1 MLIDITVIVLSA
13 AVFLALILYLAL
25 EQKQRE
31 KLMGIAFF
39 ISAGGGII
47 MYGFGYSHGHDGI
60 LSHISGMLKT
70 LVDVGR
76 MYVGMNNEKVVSD
89 ALEMSGSTSNIW
101 MVIFWIIHFLAYYSM
116 ASAAI
121 LTLGKGAIRKLQL
134 ILLNVRDV
142 ELIYGITD
150 SSIILGRHL
159 AANRRVSVVF
169 VGEADSGQETAI
181 RTMGAVLFS
190 DETAIG
196 PGDGFLNLLSIK
208 PRKGRL
214 RVYAL
219 SPDEN
224 SNHNYVLRLRD
235 LLQKANIPTDHT
247 SLVLLGRE
255 ERHGAGLQADAD
267 HYGYGDVKT
276 FDTSE
281 LTARL
286 LMQKYPICNA
296 INFDENCRAT
306 ENVEVL
312 LVGFGRMGQEVLKK
326 LIANGQFAGSDFHAY
341 VFDPMIE
348 QIDGFFRARYEAML
362 KAYNVRFEPYSGE
375 SQQLC
380 SFLLA
385 HAKTLKYVVIATG
398 NLLKGRGIADDILE
412 MLIKNGNNLPVYQC
426 CSGTV
431 ICHKMNDVNET
442 SSLHDADIL
451 YDGDMDSNAKKINH
465 YYNDPNGSIQEQWL
479 KCDYFS
485 RMSCRASTDFLT
497 SLLHRL
503 HADRRD
509 LVSEGKLQN
518 LGQTEHLRWNAFHY
532 TMGYSPM
539 SRETWNERA
548 KEYQKQERA
557 QVTNR
562 IRISK
567 DTANKQ
573 HACLVD
579 WDELDELSEREN
591 KVTGKSLDYKQMDID
606 NVLVVIDILEDK
618 N

>member
-1 MLIDITVIVLSA
+1 MLTDVTVIVLSA

-47 MYGFGYSHGHDGI
+47 MYGFGYSHGHDGV
-60 LSHISGMLKT
+60 LSHVSGMLKT
-70 LVDVGR
+70 LIDVGR
-76 MYVGMNNEKVVSD
+76 MYVGMNNEPIFTK
-89 ALEMSGSTSNIW
+89 ALEITGSKNNIW
-101 MVIFWIIHFLAYYSM
+101 MVLFWVVHFLAYYSM

-121 LTLGKGAIRKLQL
+121 LALGKGAIRKLQL

-159 AANRRVSVVF
+159 AADKHVSVVF

-196 PGDGFLNLLSIK
+196 PGEGFLNLLSVK
-208 PRKGRL
+208 PKKGNL

-224 SNHNYVLRLRD
+224 ANHNYVLHLRD
-235 LLQKANIPTDHT
+235 LLQKANIPTDRT

-255 ERHGAGLQADAD
+255 ERHGAGLQADGD

-286 LMQKYPICNA
+286 LMQKYPICNV
-296 INFDENCRAT
+296 IDFDENCRAT
-306 ENVEVL
+306 EDVEVL

-326 LIANGQFAGSDFHAY
+326 LIANGQFAGSEFRAF
-341 VFDPMIE
+341 VFDPRID
-348 QIDGFFRARYEAML
+348 QIDGFFRTRYEAML
-362 KAYNVRFEPYSGE
+362 KAYNVSFEPYSGE
-375 SQQLC
+375 SRQLC
-380 SFLLA
+380 SFLMS

-398 NLLKGRGIADDILE
+398 NLIKGRGIADDILE

-451 YDGDMDSNAKKINH
+451 YDGDMDSNAMKINH
-465 YYNDPNGSIQEQWL
+465 YYNDPNGSMQEQWL
-479 KCDYFS
+479 RCDYFS
-485 RMSCRASTDFLT
+485 RMSCRASTDFL
-497 SLLHRL
+497 SPLLHRL
-503 HADRRD
+503 HADKRE

-539 SRETWNERA
+539 SRETWEKRA
-548 KEYQKQERA
+548 EEFKRQERA
-557 QVTNR
+557 QESNR

-573 HACLVD
+573 HACLVS

-618 N
+618 D